1 MNSDLL
7 DEYCELEYGHT
18 DWEMDVDGEG
28 NLIIKFFAKPRPE
41 YLELQEEFYPKEDE
55 DEI

>member
-7 DEYCELEYGHT
+7 DEYCKLEFGHT

-28 NLIIKFFAKPRPE
+28 NLIIKFFAKPTPE
-41 YLELQEEFYPKEDE
+41 YLELQKEFEEDE
-55 DEI
+55 DEN